1 MKKLLILLMALVMTV
16 FPLAACGN
24 GDDNVI
30 RINEVTHSIFYAP
43 LYAAQ
48 NLGYFEEENLKIEL
62 TNGGGSDKIS
72 SAYSPN
78 RAVSR
83 SGSVRNPFDIV
94 RILKAQIVIFLQSS
108 QNASSSSSRM
118 CSEKK
123 RTKFFDPSLYALST
137 AGFFSTS
144 ASSGVVSCTRLSRFC
159 VLCDAWKREISR

>member
-62 TNGGGSDKIS
+62 TNGGGSDKSMTAVLSGDADIGLMGPETAIYVEQTKS
-72 SAYSPN
+72 TQKNRGFPLCLVAYKYK
-78 RAVSR
+78 
-83 SGSVRNPFDIV
+83 SVFALIC
-94 RILKAQIVIFLQSS
+94 LQILQSAK
-108 QNASSSSSRM
+108 Q
-118 CSEKK
+118 
-123 RTKFFDPSLYALST
+123 
-137 AGFFSTS
+137 
-144 ASSGVVSCTRLSRFC
+144 
-159 VLCDAWKREISR
+159 